1 MFELYAVFLILMFI
15 IPAIFCLCKRRRQ
28 YEGRVIQAAPVV
40 VTTATQQVPF
50 TPSQPMQ
57 HTIIQSGH
65 SPYPMAQQGYPMPMP
80 PNQHSYPIPQPG
92 YHPYPSGGAPY
103 PPAGPHESMNPPSYD
118 QVVGTMTTTTTNE
131 TYAKQAPYNPSFTG

>member
-1 MFELYAVFLILMFI
+1 MEFVIIVVICIIIFI
-15 IPAIFCLCKRRRQ
+15 TCLCC
-28 YEGRVIQAAPVV
+28 AAGKNKKPMFTEPVV